1 MEFKFKIMSF
11 YIRILIICAISYLS
25 CSNPNTQ
32 NINTQEVLKGKK
44 QKQIN
49 FNIDLN
55 LSDYPEKLIKNQDM
69 ENWEEFKNLH
79 NLFNQFRNL
88 DFRNVDIEILKLS
101 KSLKKLLSKK
111 LPKKFEKPQIRSR
124 LKVVHMQ
131 LQKSHYFTKHFK
143 NDSLIPSLKKLY
155 KSYNA
160 VISRMYDFEDE
171 KNELGSEKNE
181 Y

>member
-1 MEFKFKIMSF
+1 M
-11 YIRILIICAISYLS
+11 LVICSISYSS
-25 CSNPNTQ
+25 CSNPRTQ

-55 LSDYPEKLIKNQDM
+55 LSDYPEKLVKNQGID
-69 ENWEEFKNLH
+69 NWEEFKNLH
-79 NLFNQFRNL
+79 NLFDQFRNL

-131 LQKSHYFTKHFK
+131 SQKSYYFTKHFK
-143 NDSLIPSLKKLY
+143 NDSLIPSLKKLF

-171 KNELGSEKNE
+171 KNELGFEKNE

>member
-1 MEFKFKIMSF
+1 MSF
-11 YIRILIICAISYLS
+11 YIRMLVICSISYSS
-25 CSNPNTQ
+25 CSSPSTQ
-32 NINTQEVLKGKK
+32 NINTQEVLKRKK

-49 FNIDLN
+49 FDIDLN
-55 LSDYPEKLIKNQDM
+55 LSDYPEKLMKNQGID
-69 ENWEEFKNLH
+69 NWEEFKNLH

-88 DFRNVDIEILKLS
+88 DYRNVDIEILKLS

-131 LQKSHYFTKHFK
+131 SQKSYYFTKHFK
-143 NDSLIPSLKKLY
+143 NDSLIPSLKKLF

-160 VISRMYDFEDE
+160 VISRMYDFEEE
-171 KNELGSEKNE
+171 KNELDFEKNE

>member
-1 MEFKFKIMSF
+1 MSF
-11 YIRILIICAISYLS
+11 FIRILSICAISYSS
-25 CSNPNTQ
+25 CSNPNKQ
-32 NINTQEVLKGKK
+32 NINTQGVLKTENQKK
-44 QKQIN
+44 IN
-49 FNIDLN
+49 FKIDLN
-55 LSDYPEKLIKNQDM
+55 LADYPEKLIKNQDK

-79 NLFNQFRNL
+79 NLFDQFRNL

-101 KSLKKLLSKK
+101 KGLKKLLSKK

-160 VISRMYDFEDE
+160 VISRMNDYEDESYELDFE
-171 KNELGSEKNE
+171 KNED
-181 Y
+181 

>member
-1 MEFKFKIMSF
+1 M
-11 YIRILIICAISYLS
+11 LVICSISYSS
-25 CSNPNTQ
+25 CSNPRTQ

-55 LSDYPEKLIKNQDM
+55 LSDYPEKLVKNQGID
-69 ENWEEFKNLH
+69 NWEEFKNLH

-88 DFRNVDIEILKLS
+88 DYRNVDIEILKLS

-111 LPKKFEKPQIRSR
+111 LPKKFENPQIRSS

-131 LQKSHYFTKHFK
+131 SQKSYYFTKHFK
-143 NDSLIPSLKKLY
+143 NDSLIPSLKKLF

>member
-1 MEFKFKIMSF
+1 MSF
-11 YIRILIICAISYLS
+11 YIRILVICSISYLS
-25 CSNPNTQ
+25 CSNPSTQ
-32 NINTQEVLKGKK
+32 NKNTQEVLKREK
-44 QKQIN
+44 QKEIN

-55 LSDYPEKLIKNQDM
+55 LSDYPEKLIKNQGM

-101 KSLKKLLSKK
+101 KGLKKLLSKK
-111 LPKKFEKPQIRSR
+111 LPKTFEKPQIRSR
-124 LKVVHMQ
+124 LKVVHMES
-131 LQKSHYFTKHFK
+131 QKSYYFSKHFK

-171 KNELGSEKNE
+171 SSDLDFEKND

>member
-1 MEFKFKIMSF
+1 MLF
-11 YIRILIICAISYLS
+11 YIVIQVICSVSYSS

-32 NINTQEVLKGKK
+32 NVNTQKVLKSENQKK
-44 QKQIN
+44 IN
-49 FNIDLN
+49 FNVDLN

-101 KSLKKLLSKK
+101 KGLKKLLSKK

-131 LQKSHYFTKHFK
+131 SQKSYYFTKHFK

-171 KNELGSEKNE
+171 SNELDFEKNE

>member
-11 YIRILIICAISYLS
+11 YIRMLVICSISYSS
-25 CSNPNTQ
+25 CSNPRTQ

-55 LSDYPEKLIKNQDM
+55 LSDYPEKLVKNQGID
-69 ENWEEFKNLH
+69 NWEEFKNLH

-111 LPKKFEKPQIRSR
+111 LPKN
-124 LKVVHMQ
+124 LKNLKLEVV
-131 LQKSHYFTKHFK
+131 LKWYICNRK
-143 NDSLIPSLKKLY
+143 SLIILLS
-155 KSYNA
+155 
-160 VISRMYDFEDE
+160 ISKMTH
-171 KNELGSEKNE
+171 
-181 Y
+181 

>member
-1 MEFKFKIMSF
+1 M
-11 YIRILIICAISYLS
+11 LVICSISYSS
-25 CSNPNTQ
+25 CSNPRTQ

-55 LSDYPEKLIKNQDM
+55 LSDYPEKLLKNQGID
-69 ENWEEFKNLH
+69 NWEEFKNLH

-88 DFRNVDIEILKLS
+88 DYRNVDIEILKLS

-131 LQKSHYFTKHFK
+131 SQKSYYFTKHFK
-143 NDSLIPSLKKLY
+143 NDSLIPSLKKLF

>member
-1 MEFKFKIMSF
+1 M
-11 YIRILIICAISYLS
+11 LVICSISYSS
-25 CSNPNTQ
+25 CSNPRTQ

-55 LSDYPEKLIKNQDM
+55 LSDYPEKLLKNQGID
-69 ENWEEFKNLH
+69 NWEEFKNLH

-88 DFRNVDIEILKLS
+88 DYRNVDIEILKLS

-131 LQKSHYFTKHFK
+131 SQKSYYFTKHFK
-143 NDSLIPSLKKLY
+143 NDSLIPSLKKLF

-171 KNELGSEKNE
+171 KNELGFEKNE

>member
-1 MEFKFKIMSF
+1 MSF
-11 YIRILIICAISYLS
+11 YIRVLIISATLCSS
-25 CSNPNTQ
+25 CKNPSKQ
-32 NINTQEVLKGKK
+32 NIIAQEASKIEN

-69 ENWEEFKNLH
+69 ENWEEFKNLY

-101 KSLKKLLSKK
+101 KGLKKLLSKK

-131 LQKSHYFTKHFK
+131 SQKSYYFTKHFK

-171 KNELGSEKNE
+171 SNELNLEKNE

>member
-1 MEFKFKIMSF
+1 MSF
-11 YIRILIICAISYLS
+11 YIRMLVICSISYSS
-25 CSNPNTQ
+25 CSNPSTQ
-32 NINTQEVLKGKK
+32 NINTQEVLKRKK

-55 LSDYPEKLIKNQDM
+55 LSDYPEKLIKNQGID
-69 ENWEEFKNLH
+69 NWEEFKNLH

-88 DFRNVDIEILKLS
+88 DYRNVDIEILKLS

-131 LQKSHYFTKHFK
+131 SQKTYYFTKHFK
-143 NDSLIPSLKKLY
+143 NDSLIPSLKKLF

-171 KNELGSEKNE
+171 KNELGFEKNE